1 VNRSSSPF
9 HVTTLLALLLG
20 LALSPLTPAQSPDDT
35 SLPVRPGQ
43 PGVRPFWNTHAL
55 RFIYAPAFDLPK
67 TDGATT
73 YRFTVTAHDGRTH
86 TFTAPQPSAP
96 LTPVWNQVAEGYT
109 TLTVQPLDPAGKELG
124 KPSQRIFY
132 RSPGFP
138 GTAAAPLK
146 PYDQAGREGLQAL
159 FDAPHVRRWLTDP
172 KPDRTYA
179 RYCYPNKVIGGL
191 LRGMTAYS
199 KIAQKDEDRAA
210 ALKIARATADYLLS
224 LRYPADAAY
233 ANVAP
238 TYALN
243 VDKPAGAT
251 GLTRE
256 RVQKRWLLITSIV
269 DAAFGYLDL
278 YDVTKEQK
286 YLEAAVATADTLARR
301 QEPDG
306 TWPLMADWQ
315 TGQAVAP
322 NRLIPTWVIFLFDRL
337 DRQYALPQYRDA
349 RRRAWDWIVANPLK
363 TYQWDAQFEDIQLR
377 GPYENLAREQ
387 ACDVAV
393 LLLGDPHRTPKQIN
407 QAQDLIRFA
416 EDQFVCWAPVADVPG
431 WRKAMPRRYQ
441 NADIWILPGV
451 FEQYVCYG
459 PVARSSAI
467 LINTYLKAHAVTGNA
482 TYLEKA
488 RALAN
493 GMLEGQN
500 HAAENYGT
508 HGEIP
513 TWNMRRPPINWLNNS
528 YYAAEAVLNLAHYLA
543 QDGKVQKAE

>member
-1 VNRSSSPF
+1 MYRSLLLP
-9 HVTTLLALLLG
+9 LLALLL
-20 LALSPLTPAQSPDDT
+20 APVSPAQSPDDT

-43 PGVRPFWNTHAL
+43 PGVRPFWNAHAL
-55 RFIYAPAFDLPK
+55 RFIYAPAFDLPT

-73 YRFTVTAHDGRTH
+73 YRFTIQAHDGRTH
-86 TFTAPQPSAP
+86 TFTAPEPSAP

-109 TLTVQPLDPAGKELG
+109 TLTLQPLDPTGKEIG
-124 KPSQRIFY
+124 KPAERIFY

-138 GTAAAPLK
+138 GKAADPLK
-146 PYDQAGREGLQAL
+146 PYGQAGREGLQAI
-159 FDAPHVRRWLTDP
+159 FDAPHVRHWLTDP

-199 KIAQKDEDRAA
+199 KIAPNDEDRAA
-210 ALKIARATADYLLS
+210 ALKIAHATADYLLAI
-224 LRYPADAAY
+224 RYPPDAAY

-243 VDKPAGAT
+243 VNKPAG
-251 GLTRE
+251 GKNLTPD
-256 RVQKRWLLITSIV
+256 RVEKRWLLITSIV

-278 YDVTKEQK
+278 YDVTKEEK
-286 YLEAAVATADTLARR
+286 YLDAARAAADTLAKR

-306 TWPLMADWQ
+306 TWPLMADWK

-322 NRLIPTWVIFLFDRL
+322 NRLIPTWVLFLFDRL
-337 DRQYALPQYRDA
+337 DRQYNLPQYRDA

-377 GPYENLAREQ
+377 EPYVNLAREQ

-393 LLLGDPHRTPKQIN
+393 LLLSDPKPSDEHVKQ
-407 QAQDLIRFA
+407 AEELIRFA

-467 LINTYLKAHAVTGNA
+467 LIDTYLKAHEVTGNP

-493 GMLEGQN
+493 GMLEGQK
-500 HAAENYGT
+500 HAAEIYDT
-508 HGEIP
+508 KGEIP
-513 TWNMRRPPINWLNNS
+513 TWNMKRPPINWLNNS
-528 YYAAEAVLNLAHYLA
+528 YYAAEAVLNLAKHLSA
-543 QDGKVQKAE
+543 DGKLEKAE